1 MVLNEGYRRPL
12 VNSFNF
18 TVRHHNRTNLYQLQ
32 KSLARCRAS
41 CRNYLLEV
49 EDKQLPGEL
58 VRLGRYEDK
67 HLDVFGVERNICD
80 LGTEYAR

>member
-1 MVLNEGYRRPL
+1 M
-12 VNSFNF
+12 NSFNF

-58 VRLGRYEDK
+58 VRQGRYEDK